1 MIEHFAFLTVSG
13 LCIGISFSVA
23 ILAVLAV
30 LNTFI
35 YISK

>member
-1 MIEHFAFLTVSG
+1 MIDSFSSLTVSG
-13 LCIGISFSVA
+13 LCIGITVSVA

-35 YISK
+35 EIAK